1 MIRLFPAALVP
12 ALAVLAGCGS
22 TAPRSAA
29 PSAAAERAALQG
41 SPPALARLHAEQ
53 GRIDQ
58 GGLAAFRDRLR
69 TLRGHPVVVNKWASW
84 CAPCRAEF
92 PFLQR
97 VSVAYGRRVA
107 FVGLNSGDAVPAAQ
121 RFLRAAP
128 VSYPSYE
135 DPKEKIARAIGAP
148 LGYPITQYYSRTGE
162 LVFSHSGG
170 YSSQAALE
178 RDVRRYALGS
188 S

>member
-1 MIRLFPAALVP
+1 MNRPLLAALLP
-12 ALAVLAGCGS
+12 ALVSVAGCGS
-22 TAPRSAA
+22 TTPRSAA
-29 PSAAAERAALQG
+29 PSAAAERAALRG
-41 SPPALARLHAEQ
+41 SPPALASLHAEQ
-53 GRIDQ
+53 GRIEE
-58 GGLAAFRDRLR
+58 GGVAAFHARLQ
-69 TLRGHPVVVNKWASW
+69 TLRGNPVVVNKWASW
-84 CAPCRAEF
+84 CGPCRAEF

-107 FVGLNSGDAVPAAQ
+107 FVGLNSGDAVPAAR

-135 DPKEKIARAIGAP
+135 DPKEKIAQAIGAP
-148 LGYPITQYYSRTGE
+148 LGYPITQYYSRRGE
-162 LVFSHSGG
+162 LMFSHSGA
-170 YSSQAALE
+170 YANQAALE